1 MMEKKKILILLMS
14 CNQPLYLSE
23 EQACRDTFLKD
34 AEGAGLS
41 YYFYKGLDET
51 HTSPCIDNTTH
62 TIYLDVNDGLG
73 GTAKKTALALSVA
86 DNLDF
91 DYLIKTN
98 VSTYLNINNI
108 VKALENWEGGEDL
121 NIYGGRFLINKAS
134 KNIPFPRGYFT
145 VLSKRLVNEIF
156 PYARNLSSLNAMPKT
171 DDTLISL
178 CLLYYMNKSL
188 GEDYTKKLM
197 QVPSVVAWHDDIE
210 EDPNFENALAIRC
223 KDEKDKERTPDNM
236 RKTHELLKNNESLKL
251 KYYMPATQFETGYG
265 IMTFQD
271 YLKLNTL
278 IDKTKELAEKITNKE
293 NTPPEYNE

>member
-1 MMEKKKILILLMS
+1 MS
-14 CNQPLYLSE
+14 CNQPLYLNE

-41 YYFYKGLDET
+41 YYFYKGLDDT
-51 HTSPCIDNTTH
+51 HTASRIDNETR
-62 TIYLDVNDGLG
+62 TIHLDVHDGLG
-73 GTAKKTALALSVA
+73 GTAKKTAMALSVA
-86 DNLDF
+86 NQLDF

-108 VKALENWEGGEDL
+108 VEALDNWEGREDL

-145 VLSKRLVNEIF
+145 ILSKKLVSGITG
-156 PYARNLSSLNAMPKT
+156 YAYNLSNSNAMPKT

-178 CLLYYMNKSL
+178 CLLYYMQKNL
-188 GEDYTKKLM
+188 GEEYTKKLM

-223 KDEKDKERTPDNM
+223 KNERDKEKTPDNM
-236 RKTHELLKNNESLKL
+236 KRVHELLHANAPLTPKR
-251 KYYMPATQFETGYG
+251 YTPVTQFETGYG
-265 IMTFQD
+265 MMEYDNYLRLDKLLQAIKEMT
-271 YLKLNTL
+271 
-278 IDKTKELAEKITNKE
+278 EKKKD
-293 NTPPEYNE
+293 PESPAA